1 MGSKRS
7 KIDPKNEAFEV
18 VRRHGT
24 EEAGWKK
31 ERLLAIK
38 LLLEGEV
45 VINEVA
51 KLLGRHRNRINDQAL
66 PGRWYRSVTHAWRGL
81 GKKGQDDGRG
91 HGRLT
96 EKLKTG

>member
-31 ERLLAIK
+31 ERLLKIK

-45 VINEVA
+45 VIDEVT

-66 PGRWYRSVTHAWRGL
+66 PGRWYRSATHVWRRL
-81 GKKGQDDGRG
+81 GKKGQDDGG
-91 HGRLT
+91 AHGRLT
-96 EKLKTG
+96 EKLRVG